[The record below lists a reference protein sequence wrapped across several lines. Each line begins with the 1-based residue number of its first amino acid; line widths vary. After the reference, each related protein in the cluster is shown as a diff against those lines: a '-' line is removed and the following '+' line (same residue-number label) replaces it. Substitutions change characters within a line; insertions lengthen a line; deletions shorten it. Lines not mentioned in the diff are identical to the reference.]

1 MLLGAIE
8 AGGTKFVCAT
18 GAENGQV
25 SDRISI
31 PTTTPA
37 ETMTAVDDY
46 FTTHPVD
53 AIGIG
58 SFGPIGVNPDD
69 PKYGYITTTPKPGW
83 GDFDFLG
90 HLKSRFNIPLYW
102 TTDVNE
108 AAYGESMIGIAK
120 DVPNSIYMTIV
131 PVLAL
136 ASLVRTTFLMV
147 ALILSLVTCDS
158 TGYPGTISNPAAPT
172 MTSV

>member
-58 SFGPIGVNPDD
+58 SFGPIGVIRN
-69 PKYGYITTTPKPGW
+69 
-83 GDFDFLG
+83 
-90 HLKSRFNIPLYW
+90 
-102 TTDVNE
+102 
-108 AAYGESMIGIAK
+108 
-120 DVPNSIYMTIV
+120 
-131 PVLAL
+131 
-136 ASLVRTTFLMV
+136 MV
-147 ALILSLVTCDS
+147 TLPRL
-158 TGYPGTISNPAAPT
+158 PNPAGV
-172 MTSV
+172 TSIF